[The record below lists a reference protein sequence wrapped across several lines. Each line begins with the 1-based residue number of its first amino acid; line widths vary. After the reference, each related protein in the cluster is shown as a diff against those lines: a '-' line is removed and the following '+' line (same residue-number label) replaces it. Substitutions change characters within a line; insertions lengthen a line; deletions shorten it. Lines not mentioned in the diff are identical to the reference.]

1 MDTEQKIA
9 ILAESAKYDVS
20 CASSGAKGA
29 RAGSK
34 TGSCSQGGVCH
45 SWAADGRCISLLK
58 ILYSNV
64 CVYDCAFCINRRSN
78 DIPRATFEPEELVS
92 LTISLYRRNYIEGLF
107 LSSGIWRSPD
117 ETMARLVQVAEL
129 LRRREGFGGYIHL
142 KAIPGCSAELIR
154 RGGLVADR
162 MSVNIE
168 LPSQASLDLLAPQ
181 KTKEGVLIPM
191 ARIGEQV
198 REYQVERAARHR
210 PPPFVPAGQSTQMVI
225 GASPDTDWQIL
236 RLSQSLYRRFDL
248 KRVYYSAYVPVNE
261 DSRLPAL
268 REPPLRR
275 EHRLYQADWLVR
287 LYGFQAEE
295 LLDEAQPNLD
305 PRLDPKTSWALCHPD
320 FFPVEVNRDD
330 QQRLLRVPGLGLLSA
345 RRIVAARRHAPL
357 RIEDLTKIGVVLKR
371 AQFFLTVNGQLVA
384 GHAVTADRMRHCL
397 LTGEGRVTGAWQP
410 ELRLFSDEPAPGQQ
424 ELVLV

>member
-20 CASSGAKGA
+20 CASSGTKGA

-34 TGSCSQGGVCH
+34 TGSCSLGGVCH
-45 SWAADGRCISLLK
+45 SWAADGRCISLFK
-58 ILYSNV
+58 ILYSNA
-64 CVYDCAFCINRRSN
+64 CIYDCAFCINRRSN
-78 DIPRATFEPEELVS
+78 DIPRATFDPEELVS

-142 KAIPGCSAELIR
+142 KAIPGCDAELIR

-168 LPSQASLDLLAPQ
+168 LPSQASLGLLAPQ
-181 KTKEGVLIPM
+181 KSKDGVLVPM
-191 ARIGEQV
+191 ARIGERV
-198 REYQVERAARHR
+198 REYQAERAARHR

-225 GASPDTDWQIL
+225 GASPDSDWQIL

-305 PRLDPKTSWALCHPD
+305 PRLDPKTSWALRHPD

-330 QQRLLRVPGLGLLSA
+330 VQRLLRVPGLGLVSA

-357 RIEDLTKIGVVLKR
+357 RIEDLSKIGVVLKR
-371 AQFFLTVNGQLVA
+371 AQFFLTVNGRLVA

-397 LTGEGRVTGAWQP
+397 LTGDGRVAGAWQP
-410 ELRLFSDEPAPGQQ
+410 ELRLFSDEPAPGR
-424 ELVLV
+424 ELALA